1 LEDYKKGE
9 KNYNG
14 MGDLAVFVQKVIGNN
29 DLAKDIAGD
38 YINHL
43 SKEQLLTP
51 KNILLVLDVAG
62 NRKLAD
68 SLAKAYK
75 GSYLDN
81 LGEAALCT
89 KGNLDFIGRFGEL
102 INSKDKFFHVC
113 YYQPDKVDEIMNF
126 KGWAAFQI
134 GETIKR
140 EEINDKVLKDGKPV
154 YKDPDWNKITATIGE
169 KYTKVDPKRLVLD
182 YQIIYYRYYD
192 ENWEKWAE
200 YKSRKINAYPPK
212 PGAGENYFELN
223 VFGAWE
229 AFLHCND
236 EKVLTKALD
245 WSELSIK
252 LDEPDPNFN
261 CLDTRGNLLY
271 KLGRIK

>member
-1 LEDYKKGE
+1 
-9 KNYNG
+9 
-14 MGDLAVFVQKVIGNN
+14 M
-29 DLAKDIAGD
+29 
-38 YINHL
+38 
-43 SKEQLLTP
+43 
-51 KNILLVLDVAG
+51 NI
-62 NRKLAD
+62 
-68 SLAKAYK
+68 
-75 GSYLDN
+75 
-81 LGEAALCT
+81 
-89 KGNLDFIGRFGEL
+89 
-102 INSKDKFFHVC
+102 
-113 YYQPDKVDEIMNF
+113 
-126 KGWAAFQI
+126 KGWADFQI

-261 CLDTRGNLLY
+261 CLDTRTNLLY
-271 KLGRIK
+271 KLERIKEAIAQK